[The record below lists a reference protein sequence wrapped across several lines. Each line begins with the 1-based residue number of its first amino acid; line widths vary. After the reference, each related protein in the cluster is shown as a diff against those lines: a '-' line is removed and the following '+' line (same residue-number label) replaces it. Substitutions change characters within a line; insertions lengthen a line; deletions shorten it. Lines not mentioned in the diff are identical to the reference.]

1 MRRMTA
7 LIVSLCLLLS
17 GCSFWTDGS
26 YSSVKPHKELANQG
40 EKPAENVSDY
50 KELVDALASLVES
63 GAESGILSMQYAGED
78 AARADIDKAIR
89 EIRQNNPFA
98 AYAVEDIGYVFG
110 ASGGRNAVRVKITYL
125 QNRAHADK
133 IQRAQTL
140 EQVEQVIAYHLDA
153 CDAGVVLYFADP
165 GQVDYAQMVAD
176 YALTYPQKV
185 MEAPEVTVSLYPEQG
200 IEQIVELKFS
210 YQTSRAELRTLQNK
224 VAPVFS
230 SAAQHTTGDW
240 TAAEKAQ
247 RLYGFLMDRYEYNI
261 QTSITPAYSLLLH
274 GVGDNRAFA
283 MVYGAMCR
291 QAGLDG
297 YVVTGTREG
306 MPWVWNAVRIDGVFY
321 YLDLLR
327 CSSEGTFQL
336 HTQEEMTDYVWDYSA
351 YPLVEEI
358 S

>member
-1 MRRMTA
+1 MRNMTA
-7 LIVSLCLLLS
+7 LIMALCLLLS

-26 YSSVKPHKELANQG
+26 YSSVKPHKEQANQG
-40 EKPAENVSDY
+40 EKPAEEVSDY
-50 KELVDALASLVES
+50 QELMEALEALVES
-63 GAESGILSMQYAGED
+63 GAESGMLSMQYDGED
-78 AARADIDKAIR
+78 IARSDMDKAIR
-89 EIRQNNPFA
+89 EICRNNPFA
-98 AYAVEDIGYVFG
+98 AYAVEEIGYVFG
-110 ASGGRNAVRVKITYL
+110 ASGGRNAVSVQITYL
-125 QNRAHADK
+125 QNRVRADK
-133 IQRAQTL
+133 IQRIQTF
-140 EQVEQVIAYHLDA
+140 EQVEQVVAQHLDA

-176 YALTYPQKV
+176 YALTNPQKV
-185 MEAPEVTVSLYPEQG
+185 MEAPEVMVSLYPEEG

-230 SAAQHTTGDW
+230 SAAQHVAGDW

-247 RLYGFLMDRYEYNI
+247 RLYGFLMDRYEYHI

-274 GVGDNRAFA
+274 GVGDSRAFA
-283 MVYGAMCR
+283 MVYSAMCR

-306 MPWVWNAVRIDGVFY
+306 TPWVWNAVQIDGEY
-321 YLDLLR
+321 YYIDLLR
-327 CSSEGTFQL
+327 CNESDGFRL
-336 HTQEEMTDYVWDYSA
+336 YTQAEMINYVWDYSA
-351 YPLVEEI
+351 YPLAEEI